1 MRRIHFSSS
10 VPIALHRVLFGLA
23 CLSLIASTFGRSV
36 AQTPVPADAQPESLV
51 LVIGAGGN
59 AEYGAI
65 FAESAAQWKKMA
77 TERKM
82 ELTVIGEDTDEALPD
97 RDRLKKSLAKV
108 EETNT
113 SSALWLV
120 YIGHGTS
127 ERGTTKLNLRGVDV
141 TTKELDQWL
150 RLISRPMIVAVCSSS
165 SSPFLSELSGRNR
178 IVITAT
184 RSGNENNYSRFGRYL
199 ARVVGSGGAD
209 IDHDDEVSL
218 LEAFLAAAGETEK
231 FYREESRLATE
242 HAIFDDNGDKAG
254 SGADFFRGVRTA
266 KTAAKG
272 KAVDGDR
279 ARKIIVH
286 SSPDAPRLS
295 PDQIKQRTEIETEL
309 EALRLRKES
318 MRPEEYRAAV
328 KPLLLQLARLYE
340 AAEAKN

>member
-1 MRRIHFSSS
+1 MTRICLSAPIHIMRHRILFRLASLYL
-10 VPIALHRVLFGLA
+10 IAANCGLA
-23 CLSLIASTFGRSV
+23 V
-36 AQTPVPADAQPESLV
+36 AQTPVPMEAEPESLV
-51 LVIGAGGN
+51 LIIGAGGN

-82 ELTVIGEDTDEALPD
+82 ELTVVGEDTDEALPD
-97 RDRLKKSLAKV
+97 RDRLKKALAKA
-108 EETNT
+108 EETKD

-150 RLISRPMIVAVCSSS
+150 RPISRPMIVAVCSSS

-184 RSGNENNYSRFGRYL
+184 RSGNESNYSRFGSYL
-199 ARVVGSGGAD
+199 ARVVGTGGAD

-266 KTAAKG
+266 KSAAKG

-286 SSPDAPRLS
+286 SSPDAPRLN
-295 PDQIKQRTEIETEL
+295 PDQVRQRSEIETEL

-328 KPLLLQLARLYE
+328 KPLMLQLARLYE
-340 AAEAKN
+340 TAEAKK